1 MPNSNMRLIY
11 LILFY
16 FLAHISIVDAQK
28 KAILSPSK
36 QEELMAEGMRYY
48 TKGEYEE
55 AILVWESMLPYVKQE
70 PAIYFYSAKS
80 YAALSKPALALQH
93 AKKAN
98 ELSPYSLDYGLFY
111 SELLMQEKRF
121 DEMIACLRQ
130 LSQYD
135 ESQPD
140 VNLLLAQAYLWN
152 EQGDLALEA
161 LEKANRWVGEYPEII
176 RTKQFILLKKQRIKE
191 AIALGTQLLEQEEGE
206 NLFAWD
212 QMDVAWELSRGD
224 TLRDT
229 YLRLSERFPSEGQI
243 PLLLA
248 HVFIQAKDFGLA
260 LGQLHAA
267 SEDRSLHP
275 EMISQV
281 ALKVFEL
288 IDTKEKW
295 SAALD
300 VSQHFIQMYPQEPR
314 FLAIQG
320 DLYVSA
326 QNFATG
332 LASYLQA
339 ARLGKSKVEVWARIV
354 QLDFELN
361 AIDSAIVHAQEAL
374 VLWPTHGFFYFQK
387 GFGQYIKG
395 DSKAA
400 LGSLEQAKSYLLPQ
414 DAWDLQ
420 LYSIL
425 GDVYQ
430 AQSRYR
436 DSEKAFDYVLRKQ
449 PEDEHVLNNYS
460 YYLSLR
466 RERLSEAAAM
476 SKKLVQKYPT
486 NGTYL
491 DTHAWVLYQQGLY
504 AEALV
509 FLELAVADKEP
520 AGATVWEHLGDTL
533 YRLQRIDDAKSAWKQ
548 AKKLGGENQLLDKK
562 IEMKRIIEN

>member
-1 MPNSNMRLIY
+1 
-11 LILFY
+11 
-16 FLAHISIVDAQK
+16 
-28 KAILSPSK
+28 
-36 QEELMAEGMRYY
+36 
-48 TKGEYEE
+48 
-55 AILVWESMLPYVKQE
+55 
-70 PAIYFYSAKS
+70 
-80 YAALSKPALALQH
+80 
-93 AKKAN
+93 
-98 ELSPYSLDYGLFY
+98 
-111 SELLMQEKRF
+111 
-121 DEMIACLRQ
+121 
-130 LSQYD
+130 
-135 ESQPD
+135 
-140 VNLLLAQAYLWN
+140 
-152 EQGDLALEA
+152 
-161 LEKANRWVGEYPEII
+161 
-176 RTKQFILLKKQRIKE
+176 
-191 AIALGTQLLEQEEGE
+191 
-206 NLFAWD
+206 
-212 QMDVAWELSRGD
+212 
-224 TLRDT
+224 
-229 YLRLSERFPSEGQI
+229 
-243 PLLLA
+243 
-248 HVFIQAKDFGLA
+248 
-260 LGQLHAA
+260 
-267 SEDRSLHP
+267 
-275 EMISQV
+275 
-281 ALKVFEL
+281 
-288 IDTKEKW
+288 
-295 SAALD
+295 
-300 VSQHFIQMYPQEPR
+300 
-314 FLAIQG
+314 
-320 DLYVSA
+320 
-326 QNFATG
+326 
-332 LASYLQA
+332 
-339 ARLGKSKVEVWARIV
+339 
-354 QLDFELN
+354 
-361 AIDSAIVHAQEAL
+361 L